1 MHILAFSP
9 YPAALP
15 PNGPPDESLSGSLH
29 CFLDEPLN
37 ERSNKQAGKQ
47 TGKQAGK
54 QADRQTGRLANRQ
67 SGRPASASSNGP
79 VNGHSRASAFVLGV
93 VFITF
98 FLSLCSFTTLAS
110 ASTSANLRQR
120 ISQEE
125 AKAKKRKDS
134 LKRLTQQ
141 ERTVNANL
149 ARSEKRVAQLEK
161 NLDSLRAKLKEL
173 SVSDTQAEEDYK
185 KAEAEQART
194 VAVQQELLRLLWQ
207 IQAKR
212 ESIGS
217 RDMLD
222 WDATDREFSWSV
234 ELLSSLD
241 SYQKQLLQQQKELQ
255 AILSKRTR
263 YAKEVEENLA
273 KANAEKDNLLQA
285 QLSYNQELGKLRSQ
299 KEDAEAE
306 LKRVLQIVDDLNLEL
321 SKVGTDIQAIKGNVN
336 WPVQGKKLKGFAP
349 KANPPHRG
357 IAFSAPEGS
366 PVTAVATGKVV
377 HNDILRGFGTVLI
390 LQHDSSYYSLY
401 AFLGK
406 SPMKVG
412 TQAKRGQQIGSV
424 GYYPAIEASGMYFE
438 LRHKQQAVNP
448 EPWFKK

>member
-1 MHILAFSP
+1 MQKPSHPPLTTSPPQGFFSRSAGLFIAFTAIL
-9 YPAALP
+9 
-15 PNGPPDESLSGSLH
+15 
-29 CFLDEPLN
+29 
-37 ERSNKQAGKQ
+37 
-47 TGKQAGK
+47 
-54 QADRQTGRLANRQ
+54 
-67 SGRPASASSNGP
+67 
-79 VNGHSRASAFVLGV
+79 
-93 VFITF
+93 F
-98 FLSLCSFTTLAS
+98 FLCFATIPEPSE

-120 ISQEE
+120 IAQEE
-125 AKAKKRKDS
+125 TKAKKRKDG
-134 LKRLTQQ
+134 LRRLTEQ

-149 ARSEKRVAQLEK
+149 ARAEKRVTQLEK
-161 NLDSLRAKLKEL
+161 NLDTLRTKLKDL
-173 SVSDTQAEEDYK
+173 STSDTQAEEDYK
-185 KAEAEQART
+185 KTEAEQART

-212 ESIGS
+212 ETIGS

-234 ELLSSLD
+234 ELFASLD
-241 SYQKQLLQQQKELQ
+241 HYQKQLLQQQKELQ
-255 AILSKRTR
+255 AILNKRTQ
-263 YAKEVEENLA
+263 YAKEVEANLA
-273 KANAEKDNLLQA
+273 KANAEKEKLLQA
-285 QLSYNQELGKLRSQ
+285 QLSYSQDLGKLRSQ
-299 KEDAEAE
+299 KEDAETE
-306 LKRVLQIVDDLNLEL
+306 LKRVLQIVDDLNLQL
-321 SKVGTDIQAIKGNVN
+321 SKAGTDIQAIKGNVN

-390 LQHDSSYYSLY
+390 LQHDSSYYTLY

-412 TQAKRGQQIGSV
+412 AQAKRGQQIGAV
-424 GYYPAIEASGMYFE
+424 GYYPAIEANGMYFE

-448 EPWFKK
+448 DRWFKK